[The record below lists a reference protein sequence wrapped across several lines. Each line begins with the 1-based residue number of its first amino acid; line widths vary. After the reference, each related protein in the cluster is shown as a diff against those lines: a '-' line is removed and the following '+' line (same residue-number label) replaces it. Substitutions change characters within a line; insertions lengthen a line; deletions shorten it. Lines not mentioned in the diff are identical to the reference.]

1 MRRLT
6 GKLDMKL
13 DDAETL
19 IRLMK
24 FHHYSTRTL
33 AAAAT
38 DELARIHR
46 ASGAPGVPLRLSKS
60 TIGNLT
66 NGTYRTCRFEYGIAI
81 ERVLRQPSGVLFV
94 PQMSRAEVDDRQL
107 SAA

>member
-1 MRRLT
+1 MSRLT
-6 GKLDMKL
+6 GKLDMKV
-13 DDAETL
+13 DDAATL
-19 IRLMK
+19 LRLMK

-46 ASGAPGVPLRLSKS
+46 ASGAPGDPLTLSKS
-60 TIGNLT
+60 TVSNLT

-81 ERVLRQPSGVLFV
+81 ERVLRQTPGLLFV
-94 PQMSRAEVDDRQL
+94 PLVSRIEVDARQL
-107 SAA
+107 AAA